1 MSYFLSRLSGTTK
14 VAALTSRQ
22 VSNVVDTHESNG
34 GYVPGFGAARR
45 HHGGWDLASPGS
57 VQGTRASGGTG
68 HERSGVLAGAACD
81 VTSVAQE
88 GGDRVVLER
97 PGEPAGRLRV
107 PTVSVSPSPK
117 HVTCSRWPTNICLL
131 INDLTWSG
139 LFIKSLRP
147 FSQRH

>member
-57 VQGTRASGGTG
+57 VQGTWASGGTG
-68 HERSGVLAGAACD
+68 HERSGVLAGG
-81 VTSVAQE
+81 SVRRHICSPRRRRS
-88 GGDRVVLER
+88 GR
-97 PGEPAGRLRV
+97 PGEARGASGETPCPNGQCLPV
-107 PTVSVSPSPK
+107 PQARDLQQVANK
-117 HVTCSRWPTNICLL
+117 YLL
-131 INDLTWSG
+131 VD
-139 LFIKSLRP
+139 
-147 FSQRH
+147 